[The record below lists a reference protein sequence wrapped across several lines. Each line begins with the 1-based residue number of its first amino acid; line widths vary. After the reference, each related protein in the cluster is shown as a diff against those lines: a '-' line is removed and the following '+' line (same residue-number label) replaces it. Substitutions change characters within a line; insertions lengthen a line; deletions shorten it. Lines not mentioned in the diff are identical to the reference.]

1 MTTTDGWQRGTAF
14 VCSSLSVSS
23 LFQNRHPQ
31 FLQSFFQRCGFK
43 TPHSPGCSPAPTF
56 ALVSLNATFKRNQLK
71 KILCVNFSNLQDFF
85 PPDTQEQSWIWGWA
99 LWAVVSVWR
108 FRRAEWPSP
117 AVRTFQWKEN
127 KPSEKP
133 KTHLGSLLW
142 LSRLRSWRC
151 HCQPFG
157 SLLWWG
163 FDPWL
168 GIFRCC
174 RCSQDKKQKNK
185 K

>member
-1 MTTTDGWQRGTAF
+1 MVGRGGQR
-14 VCSSLSVSS
+14 SSAHPS
-23 LFQNRHPQ
+23 LCLHFSRIDIP
-31 FLQSFFQRCGFK
+31 SFFNPFSRDVVSRPL
-43 TPHSPGCSPAPTF
+43 TLLAAPPPPTF

-85 PPDTQEQSWIWGWA
+85 PPDTQEESWIWGWA